1 MLQPVTRQT
10 LAQQVLRSLRDYI
23 AVHRLRPGDRLP
35 PEGELATALGVSRN
49 TLREALK
56 SLQTVGMVSRHPK
69 RGTVLQPVNFALLA
83 EVAQCQLLDSP
94 TDLTEVFV
102 ARRLLEVS
110 ILPLVAAHAT
120 EQQFQDMEAAI
131 RLMEAEIAQGR
142 LGVEA
147 DMAFHRALVAAAHN
161 KLLAQF
167 GAIIQEF
174 FRDIRSRLLVD
185 EANQRR
191 VLEEHRQIVAA
202 LRRKEVERAQRLMEA
217 HLNHYVR
224 QGVIRSRP
232 VLARKRGGEARK
244 SK

>member
-1 MLQPVTRQT
+1 MLQPVVRQT
-10 LAQQVLRSLRDYI
+10 LSQQVLRSLRDYMLT
-23 AVHRLRPGDRLP
+23 HQLRPGDRLP

-56 SLQTVGMVSRHPK
+56 ALQTVGMVSRHPK

-83 EVAQCQLLDSP
+83 EVAQCQLLNSP
-94 TDLTEVFV
+94 TDLAEVFV

-120 EQQFQDMEAAI
+120 EQQFQEMERAVQ
-131 RLMEAEIAQGR
+131 LMETEIERGR

-147 DMAFHRALVAAAHN
+147 DMAFHRALVAATNN

-167 GAIIQEF
+167 GAIVQEF
-174 FRDIRSRLLVD
+174 FRDIRGRLLVGA
-185 EANQRR
+185 ANQRR
-191 VLEEHRQIVAA
+191 VLEDHRQIVMA
-202 LRRKEVERAQRLMEA
+202 LRRGEVERAQRLMEA

-224 QGVIRSRP
+224 QGVIRP
-232 VLARKRGGEARK
+232 TPAPARKRGGEART
-244 SK
+244 S